1 MKLTEN
7 KRLMERLAL
16 ASVPAGLLAMVCSL
30 VFGSTVR
37 QSLEIVAL
45 VALALG
51 TAIGARSNHIPRR
64 FVFGI
69 GAVFA
74 LYVATGTV
82 FDPEDGTVSLVAMAL
97 ADVACKIVIIGL
109 IVALVSVRRGR
120 FTSGD
125 VFDAVVI
132 AIGAWIF
139 SWIFLVRPYLR
150 DADGDSMW
158 TVVLDAL
165 YIPAAVPI
173 VACATLLLFASHQQR
188 ASNRLISF
196 AIYSYVAGDL
206 LYAIATAS
214 GLGSSATII
223 ADAVYLNA
231 FFAVAGALVHPT
243 SSALFVSRRRVR
255 RTVSLQWRV
264 LTTAVSAIAPAVVLV
279 LVPVD
284 DALDRTIRASSAF
297 VLFALV
303 TWRMFDA
310 TRSTLRSQDEMLEMA
325 RTDELTALPNKSA
338 LLQDATDCID
348 DSWRTTKHPSLYLF
362 DLDRFKNINDSLGHE
377 VGDEIL
383 VVIAERLVLA
393 AGAYDATVARPS
405 GDEFLVLDPT
415 PGSAA
420 QALAHAEMLH
430 SVFASPVQT
439 STGPVF
445 VAASVGVAS
454 MESGRPLA
462 AEELFRHADIAM
474 YRAKDAG
481 RSCLALYDESMSEHI
496 TNRMRVETRLHGA
509 LDRREFKLHHQ
520 PIIDTQTG
528 ALRGFE
534 ALIRWQREDGEIVS
548 PAEFIPIAEE
558 TGTIRSIGSWV
569 LLEALTQL
577 QQWICDGTVGPN
589 TTMSVNVS
597 PRQLEDPSYPDVVA
611 EALQRSGIPPHL
623 LWLEVTESVMID
635 QPDLARESL
644 TKIRSL
650 GPRIALDDFGTGYS
664 SLSLLRDFPLQRIK
678 IDRVFVDA
686 ITRSSND
693 RSLVRTIVGL
703 GESMGLDVVAE
714 GVETV
719 EQLRMLRQ
727 LGCGNVQGF
736 LISRPV
742 PAQAMPSTVSALHA
756 LAEWPEFAQVLGD
769 GALAQ
774 RSGMR
779 N

>member
-1 MKLTEN
+1 MKLIDD

-16 ASVPAGLLAMVCSL
+16 SAVPVGLAASCAYLLLGDTGRYV
-30 VFGSTVR
+30 V
-37 QSLEIVAL
+37 EIVGL
-45 VALALG
+45 VVLAFA
-51 TAIGARSNHIPRR
+51 TAVGARNNHIPRR
-64 FVFGI
+64 FLLGLGSVCAF
-69 GAVFA
+69 
-74 LYVATGTV
+74 YVLAGTLI
-82 FDPEDGTVSLVAMAL
+82 DRMSGTASVVAYGL
-97 ADVACKIVIIGL
+97 ADLAGKTVILTLLVGL
-109 IVALVSVRRGR
+109 VTVRRGR

-132 AIGAWIF
+132 SIGTWIF

-150 DADGDSMW
+150 RTDGDAML

-165 YIPAAVPI
+165 YIPASVPI
-173 VACATLLLFASHQQR
+173 IACATILLFASHQQR

-196 AIYSYVAGDL
+196 ALYCYVAGDL
-206 LYAIATAS
+206 LYAVAAAS
-214 GLGSSATII
+214 GLGPSATLVG
-223 ADAVYLNA
+223 DAVYVTS
-231 FFAVAGALVHPT
+231 FFAAAGALVHPT
-243 SSALFVSRRRVR
+243 SSAIFVTHRRPR
-255 RTVSLQWRV
+255 RTVSLQWR
-264 LTTAVSAIAPAVVLV
+264 LLSTGIAAIAPAVVLV

-284 DALDRTIRASSAF
+284 DAVDRLVRAGSAF

-303 TWRMFDA
+303 AWRLFDA
-310 TRSTLRSQDEMLEMA
+310 TRTTLESQEQMLEMA
-325 RTDELTALPNKSA
+325 RTDDLTGLPNKSA
-338 LLQDATDCID
+338 LLSRATDCID
-348 DSWRTTKHPSLYLF
+348 DTWRSEKHPSLYLF

-377 VGDEIL
+377 IGDQIL
-383 VVIAERLVLA
+383 VVVAERLRSA
-393 AGAYDATVARPS
+393 SGAYGAVVARPS
-405 GDEFLVLDPT
+405 GDEFLILDPS
-415 PGSAA
+415 PCSAA
-420 QALAHAEMLH
+420 QALVHAETLH
-430 SVFASPVQT
+430 SVFAPPVQT
-439 STGPVF
+439 TAGPVF
-445 VAASVGVAS
+445 IAASVGVAS
-454 MESGRPLA
+454 MQTGRPLA
-462 AEELFRHADIAM
+462 ADELFRHADIAM

-496 TNRMRVETRLHGA
+496 THRMRVETRLHGA
-509 LDRREFKLHHQ
+509 LDRREFKLFHQ
-520 PIIDTQTG
+520 PIIDATTG
-528 ALRGFE
+528 SLNGFE
-534 ALIRWQREDGEIVS
+534 ALIRWQRDDGEVIS

-558 TGTIRSIGSWV
+558 TGSIRSIGAWV

-577 QQWICDGTVGPN
+577 QDWISDGIVAPD

-597 PRQLEDPSYPDVVA
+597 PRQLEDPTYPDVVA

-623 LWLEVTESVMID
+623 LWLEVTEGVMID
-635 QPDLARESL
+635 QPELARESL
-644 TKIRSL
+644 TKIRTL

-719 EQLRMLRQ
+719 DQLQMLRQ

-756 LAEWPEFAQVLGD
+756 LVDWPEFRQVLGD
-769 GALAQ
+769 PSLAT
-774 RSGMR
+774 RR
-779 N
+779 LTN